1 MPGYQVKMGFGLHQ
15 GWAIEGAI
23 GSMFKID
30 ASYLS
35 PNVNMASRL
44 EAATKQYGV
53 PLLISGPL
61 HEIFSDEIKMICREV
76 DTVTVKGSIQP
87 VRLFTVDVDFENLHE
102 KKDRFMGKDIK
113 EKKKI
118 RDREKKLLLSSLFD
132 PGSRK
137 KTWDVFSKDKDFK
150 ELRRHYDKVFTKKF
164 NEAYK
169 KYISGD
175 WATAEDLFSQ
185 CLKMHPNDGP
195 TITLKSYIEELNG
208 TPPQKWAGFREL
220 TEK

>member
-1 MPGYQVKMGFGLHQ
+1 
-15 GWAIEGAI
+15 
-23 GSMFKID
+23 MFKID

-53 PLLISGPL
+53 PLLISGAL
-61 HEIFSDEIKMICREV
+61 HDILSDDIKLLCREI

-87 VRLFTVDVDFENLHE
+87 VRLFTVDVDFDNMQE
-102 KKDRFMGKDIK
+102 KKDRFTGQTIR
-113 EKKKI
+113 EKKRVK
-118 RDREKKLLLSSLFD
+118 DREKKDLHIKIFESQ
-132 PGSRK
+132 RK
-137 KTWDVFSKDKDFK
+137 TTWDLFSRDKDFK
-150 ELRRHYDKVFTKKF
+150 ELRRHYDRGFTKKF

-185 CLKMHPNDGP
+185 CLKMHPKDGP
-195 TITLKSYIEELNG
+195 TLTLKSFIEELNG
-208 TPPQKWAGFREL
+208 TPPTTWKGFREL